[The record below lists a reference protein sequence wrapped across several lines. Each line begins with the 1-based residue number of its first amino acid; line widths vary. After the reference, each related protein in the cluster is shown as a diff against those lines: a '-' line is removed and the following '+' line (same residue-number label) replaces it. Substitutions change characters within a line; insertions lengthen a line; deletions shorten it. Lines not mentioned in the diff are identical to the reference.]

1 MKIINQEKLIEKS
14 VLREK
19 IDKKI
24 NEVAFLM
31 DILRRIM
38 SDGDELLDFF
48 FFYKNIT
55 CLHFSFL
62 S

>member
-1 MKIINQEKLIEKS
+1 MKIINQGKLIEKS
-14 VLREK
+14 VLRKKK

-38 SDGDELLDFF
+38 SDGDELLGFF
-48 FFYKNIT
+48 FIKT
-55 CLHFSFL
+55 
-62 S
+62 

>member
-14 VLREK
+14 VVRKK

-48 FFYKNIT
+48 FYKNIT

>member
-14 VLREK
+14 VLRKK

-48 FFYKNIT
+48 FVKT
-55 CLHFSFL
+55 
-62 S
+62 